1 MGIPKNGKI
10 PEFSENSINA
20 GNSQKSNIL
29 GGFQY
34 LINSENPNKFQK
46 IQINSGKFRKIQ
58 ENSEKFRKIKINSNK
73 FREIQENSNKFR

>member
-1 MGIPKNGKI
+1 MGISKNGKM

-20 GNSQKSNIL
+20 RNSQKLNIL

-34 LINSENPNKFQK
+34 PINSENPNKFQK

-58 ENSEKFRKIKINSNK
+58 INSGKFR
-73 FREIQENSNKFR
+73 